1 MPLNLDIHQTFIF
14 SKSKCYNPTTP
25 MANHK
30 SKWKSDELM
39 DTYYVVGVTAISYLG
54 FGVIINIVSKKDNSY
69 YVAIGDIP

>member
-1 MPLNLDIHQTFIF
+1 
-14 SKSKCYNPTTP
+14 